1 MWQGYYKNISTKL
14 AFLTLFRSL
23 GARVLVLVVQ
33 GAKVLV
39 LVVQGNTLKTTSS
52 LEA

>member
-1 MWQGYYKNISTKL
+1 
-14 AFLTLFRSL
+14 
-23 GARVLVLVVQ
+23 VLVVQ

>member
-1 MWQGYYKNISTKL
+1 
-14 AFLTLFRSL
+14 L